1 MRREEEKD
9 SKLIKATESGQPP
22 LGSKDDG
29 IKDISPNQEEPP
41 RSGRGTPLLY
51 YFRKLKNIK
60 TTEDEED
67 TIFEKILYI
76 GSIALAI
83 IFFPIAFFLC
93 IAVVKEHE
101 RLVVFRLGRVR
112 KGILGPGISWVLP
125 CIDSWI
131 NVDMRTI
138 CEVVPSQD
146 ILTKD
151 SVTIRVDAVLYYCI
165 YSPMDAVIQV
175 ANVYE
180 ATMMIAQTTL
190 RTIVGSKSLIQLLT
204 SREALSREIGY
215 VVDGITERWGVRV
228 ERVELKDIRLPESL
242 QRSLASEAEAHREA
256 RAKIIS
262 AEGELKASQALK
274 DASDVMAE
282 NKITLQLR
290 HLQIL
295 TLIASERQCHIIYPI
310 PMDMMTPFEVKSSGN
325 SNKPDD
331 GNDSGIDDRPITFIT
346 SNFSNPNPQRK
357 ISFRIDVPDVDPS
370 EPNEDVDRKP
380 AADQNTNNTDR
391 QPMPRRSRRNRTTL
405 DLMPLNPERPEIGSR
420 LQVVRSNDS
429 NTSNDNQR
437 AENPPR
443 DETKPGDFFFF
454 DQASYR
460 KLCFPYVSCL
470 SRDTGIA
477 GDQEIGTLGH
487 RIAWFVYRRRG
498 MSKPLK

>member
-1 MRREEEKD
+1 MSNEQRQNE
-9 SKLIKATESGQPP
+9 GQP
-22 LGSKDDG
+22 GNQDDTFRDTKDAAYEDS
-29 IKDISPNQEEPP
+29 SPPKGKEPP
-41 RSGRGTPLLY
+41 TAVPAAAAGGKMPNERAFPPDQQPDPNKQPKR
-51 YFRKLKNIK
+51 FIK

-67 TIFEKILYI
+67 TIFEKILYF

-93 IAVVKEHE
+93 IAVVKEHD

-112 KGILGPGISWVLP
+112 KGIRGPGISWVLP
-125 CIDSWI
+125 CIDTWMT
-131 NVDMRTI
+131 VDMRTI

-151 SVTIRVDAVLYYCI
+151 SVTIRVDAVLFYCI

-190 RTIVGSKSLIQLLT
+190 RNIVGSKSLIQLLT

-215 VVDGITERWGVRV
+215 EVDGITERWGVRV

-295 TLIASERQCHIIYPI
+295 TSIASERQCHIIYPF
-310 PMDMMTPFEVKSSGN
+310 PMEMMTPFEKSGKGKSGGGGGGGGGAGNNNNAYPSFMPFFGAKEESPLPPPATSPPPPPAPGPAASPN
-325 SNKPDD
+325 SQPENKPRPYM
-331 GNDSGIDDRPITFIT
+331 DS
-346 SNFSNPNPQRK
+346 QM
-357 ISFRIDVPDVDPS
+357 DPLS
-370 EPNEDVDRKP
+370 K
-380 AADQNTNNTDR
+380 AT
-391 QPMPRRSRRNRTTL
+391 
-405 DLMPLNPERPEIGSR
+405 
-420 LQVVRSNDS
+420 
-429 NTSNDNQR
+429 NTS
-437 AENPPR
+437 
-443 DETKPGDFFFF
+443 TKKKFIYTTP
-454 DQASYR
+454 
-460 KLCFPYVSCL
+460 K
-470 SRDTGIA
+470 
-477 GDQEIGTLGH
+477 
-487 RIAWFVYRRRG
+487 
-498 MSKPLK
+498 

>member
-1 MRREEEKD
+1 MNNEQRQSEEQPGNQDVTPDTKD
-9 SKLIKATESGQPP
+9 AAYADSSPPPTAAAGGKTPAERPFPQEQQP
-22 LGSKDDG
+22 D
-29 IKDISPNQEEPP
+29 PNQQPK
-41 RSGRGTPLLY
+41 R
-51 YFRKLKNIK
+51 FIK

-215 VVDGITERWGVRV
+215 VVDGITARWGVRV

-295 TLIASERQCHIIYPI
+295 TSIASERQCHIIYPF
-310 PMDMMTPFEVKSSGN
+310 PMEMMTPFEKSGKGKSGAGGGGGGGGAGNNNNNGYPSFLPFFGAKEESPLPPPATLPPPTSGPAASPN
-325 SNKPDD
+325 SQDEN
-331 GNDSGIDDRPITFIT
+331 
-346 SNFSNPNPQRK
+346 
-357 ISFRIDVPDVDPS
+357 
-370 EPNEDVDRKP
+370 RKP
-380 AADQNTNNTDR
+380 PNMDSQMDPLTKATNTN
-391 QPMPRRSRRNRTTL
+391 L
-405 DLMPLNPERPEIGSR
+405 
-420 LQVVRSNDS
+420 
-429 NTSNDNQR
+429 
-437 AENPPR
+437 
-443 DETKPGDFFFF
+443 
-454 DQASYR
+454 
-460 KLCFPYVSCL
+460 
-470 SRDTGIA
+470 
-477 GDQEIGTLGH
+477 
-487 RIAWFVYRRRG
+487 
-498 MSKPLK
+498 

>member
-1 MRREEEKD
+1 MRREKDKD
-9 SKLIKATESGQPP
+9 SKPMKATESGQPP
-22 LGSKDDG
+22 LDMSPKLEGPPNSDAKRASSARG
-29 IKDISPNQEEPP
+29 I
-41 RSGRGTPLLY
+41 PLLHCL
-51 YFRKLKNIK
+51 RKPKSISK
-60 TTEDEED
+60 TTEDEEN
-67 TIFEKILYI
+67 TIFEKILYF
-76 GSIALAI
+76 GSITLAI

-93 IAVVKEHE
+93 IAVVKEHD

-112 KGILGPGISWVLP
+112 KGIRGPGISWVLP
-125 CIDSWI
+125 CIDTWMT
-131 NVDMRTI
+131 VDMRTI
-138 CEVVPSQD
+138 CEVVSSQD

-190 RTIVGSKSLIQLLT
+190 RNIVGSKSLIQLLI
-204 SREALSREIGY
+204 SREALSREIRY
-215 VVDGITERWGVRV
+215 AVDGITERWGVRV

-295 TLIASERQCHIIYPI
+295 TSIASERQCHIIYPV
-310 PMDMMTPFEVKSSGN
+310 PMDIMTPFEVKSIGKSK
-325 SNKPDD
+325 KPDD
-331 GNDSGIDDRPITFIT
+331 GNDSGIDDRPITFT
-346 SNFSNPNPQRK
+346 SCFSIPNPQRR
-357 ISFRIDVPDVDPS
+357 ISFKLEVPDADTSETNDDIDSKTDPDPPKNANTSLES
-370 EPNEDVDRKP
+370 ES
-380 AADQNTNNTDR
+380 ASNTSR
-391 QPMPRRSRRNRTTL
+391 QPTPRRSRRNRTFI
-405 DLMPLNPERPEIGSR
+405 DPMPLNPERSEIGSR
-420 LQVVRSNDS
+420 LQV
-429 NTSNDNQR
+429 
-437 AENPPR
+437 
-443 DETKPGDFFFF
+443 
-454 DQASYR
+454 
-460 KLCFPYVSCL
+460 CL